1 MITALDTNVLLDV
14 FLGDR
19 AHGEVSRRAVGH
31 CMDEGALVACEV
43 VWTEVATFF
52 PEADDAAD
60 ALDRL
65 GVRFVPMDEPAS
77 LEAARRWARARKDAP
92 ALPRRVAADYLIGA
106 HALHHADRLLS
117 RDRGFYRKAFKGLTV
132 LDPTGR

>member
-19 AHGEVSRRAVGH
+19 EHGESSRRALAR
-31 CMDEGALVACEV
+31 CMEDGALVACEV

-52 PEADDAAD
+52 PDTNAAAE

-65 GVRFVPMDEPAS
+65 GVRFVPMAEASS
-77 LEAARRWARARKDAP
+77 LEAARRWAATRNAVTA
-92 ALPRRVAADYLIGA
+92 PRRIAADYLIGA

-117 RDRGFYRKAFKGLTV
+117 RDRGFYRKAFKGLAV
-132 LDPTGR
+132 VDPTKR

>member
-19 AHGEVSRRAVGH
+19 EHGDASRQALAQ
-31 CMDEGALVACEV
+31 CMADGALVACEV

-52 PEADDAAD
+52 PDARDAAG

-65 GVRFVPMDEPAS
+65 GVRFVAMDEAAA
-77 LEAARRWARARKDAP
+77 LEAARRWARSRSNAP
-92 ALPRRVAADYLIGA
+92 ALARRVAADYLIGA

-117 RDRGFYRKAFKGLTV
+117 RDRGFYGRAFKGLTV
-132 LDPTGR
+132 VDPTRG